1 MKKPL
6 ISALFFLGILTLIAC
21 KQDRKVTRAMYY
33 WKTVLAANPSDK
45 APMAEHSVRKL
56 YVKFFDV
63 TWNANLNRPDP
74 AAKIQ
79 IIPQAVD
86 WLQND
91 SIELVPAIFITNEC
105 MKMIAANA
113 TDELGERIN
122 YLLGG
127 MLTVQN
133 LPKVKE
139 IQIDCDWT
147 EESRDKYFALL
158 TYLKTLPLFMDS
170 KLSVTV
176 RMHQCKFSTKMGIPP
191 ADRGLLMCYNMGNL
205 KDSKT
210 GNSILEA
217 NELEKYIEN
226 LNSYPLPL
234 DIALP
239 LFEWKVLFR
248 NNQFDGIISNISD
261 SALAG
266 VATASGNNYTFNKDT
281 LLVGYPFR
289 KGDVLRVEKSSY
301 NEIIK
306 TANLLSPKLRTE
318 EFTLSLFHL
327 DSTVLSKF
335 SKNELETIYN
345 SLNK

>member
-1 MKKPL
+1 
-6 ISALFFLGILTLIAC
+6 
-21 KQDRKVTRAMYY
+21 
-33 WKTVLAANPSDK
+33 
-45 APMAEHSVRKL
+45 
-56 YVKFFDV
+56 
-63 TWNANLNRPDP
+63 
-74 AAKIQ
+74 
-79 IIPQAVD
+79 
-86 WLQND
+86 
-91 SIELVPAIFITNEC
+91 
-105 MKMIAANA
+105 
-113 TDELGERIN
+113 
-122 YLLGG
+122 
-127 MLTVQN
+127 
-133 LPKVKE
+133 
-139 IQIDCDWT
+139 
-147 EESRDKYFALL
+147 
-158 TYLKTLPLFMDS
+158 
-170 KLSVTV
+170 
-176 RMHQCKFSTKMGIPP
+176 
-191 ADRGLLMCYNMGNL
+191 MCYNMGNL